1 MKKFLIVVLLAL
13 LAVPVSVSALV
24 TYSGNQVNILD
35 PVPDDVFATGG
46 MIEVNAPVG
55 SITAAGGTITINA
68 PVSGDVIAAGGT
80 VTINGDVGGKVV
92 AVGGTI
98 DLAGNVTTNALLQGG
113 TVTIRKSATIGKDAM
128 ISGGTVRN
136 AGTVVGNLTVRSQS
150 AENTG
155 SAGTYEVKPDQGAG
169 RAAAGVFSVLAILLC
184 LGWFIVGLLLI
195 RVMPAR
201 FLQVES
207 EVRTSTLLKFVVGF
221 AAIIIAAI
229 AFVLLAITIILL
241 PLALILGGLA
251 LIGLL
256 LANLFVALGLG
267 RVISGYFKWNGKEWQ
282 LYTVGF
288 LVLMVLF
295 LIPVINILAF
305 VISTS
310 LGFGA
315 ILYAVRNNR
324 EAITG
329 SASP

>member
-1 MKKFLIVVLLAL
+1 
-13 LAVPVSVSALV
+13 
-24 TYSGNQVNILD
+24 
-35 PVPDDVFATGG
+35 
-46 MIEVNAPVG
+46 
-55 SITAAGGTITINA
+55 
-68 PVSGDVIAAGGT
+68 AGGT

-98 DLAGNVTTNALLQGG
+98 DIAGNVTTNVLLNGG

-136 AGTVVGNLTVRSQS
+136 AGTVVGNLTVQSQS

-155 SAGTYEVKPDQGAG
+155 SAGTYEVKPDQGMGAS
-169 RAAAGVFSVLAILLC
+169 ALWVLSVLAILLC
-184 LGWFIVGLLLI
+184 LGWFIFGLLLI
-195 RVMPAR
+195 RVMPVR

-207 EVRTSTLLKFVVGF
+207 EVRTSTILKFVVGF
-221 AAIIIAAI
+221 AAIIIAVI
-229 AFVLLAITIILL
+229 AFVLLAITIVLL
-241 PLALILGGLA
+241 PLALVLGGLV

-256 LANLFVALGLG
+256 LANLFVASGLG
-267 RVISGYFKWNGKEWQ
+267 RVISGYLKWNGKEWQ

-288 LVLMVLF
+288 LVLSVLF

-315 ILYAVRNNR
+315 ILYAVRNNWA
-324 EAITG
+324 AIAG

>member
-1 MKKFLIVVLLAL
+1 MKKFLIAVLLAL
-13 LAVPVSVSALV
+13 LAVPVSVCALV

-35 PVPDDVFATGG
+35 PVPDDVFAAGG
-46 MIEVNAPVG
+46 MIEVNAPVR
-55 SITAAGGTITINA
+55 SVTAAGGSITINA

-98 DLAGNVTTNALLQGG
+98 DLAGNVTTNVLLQGG
-113 TVTIRKSATIGKDAM
+113 TVTIRKSATIGKDAL

-136 AGTVVGNLTVRSQS
+136 AGTVVGNLTVQSQS

-155 SAGTYEVKPDQGAG
+155 SAGTYEVKPDQGMGAS
-169 RAAAGVFSVLAILLC
+169 ALWLFSVLAILLA

-207 EVRTSTLLKFVVGF
+207 EILTSTILKFVVGF
-221 AAIIIAAI
+221 AAIIITVI
-229 AFVLLAITIILL
+229 AFVLLAITIVLL
-241 PLALILGGLA
+241 PLALVLGGLA

-256 LANLFVALGLG
+256 LANLFVASGLG
-267 RVISGYFKWNGKEWQ
+267 RVISGYLKWNGKEWQ

-288 LVLMVLF
+288 LVLSVLF

-315 ILYAVRNNR
+315 ILYAVWNNWA
-324 EAITG
+324 AITG
-329 SASP
+329 

>member
-1 MKKFLIVVLLAL
+1 MKKLVIIVLLAL

-24 TYSGNQVNILD
+24 TYSGNQVDIMD
-35 PVPDDVFATGG
+35 PVPDDVFATGS
-46 MIEVNAPVG
+46 MIEVNAPVR
-55 SITAAGGTITINA
+55 SITAVGGTITINA
-68 PVSGDVIAAGGT
+68 PVSGDVILAGGT

-92 AVGGTI
+92 AVGGAI
-98 DLAGNVTTNALLQGG
+98 DLAGNVTTNVVLQGG

-136 AGTVVGNLTVRSQS
+136 AGTVVGNLTVQSQS

-155 SAGTYEVKPDQGAG
+155 SAGTYEVEPYQGRGASTLW
-169 RAAAGVFSVLAILLC
+169 VFSVLAILLA

-207 EVRTSTLLKFVVGF
+207 EIRTSTLLKCVVGF
-221 AAIIIAAI
+221 AAIIIAVI
-229 AFVLLAITIILL
+229 AFVFLAITIVLL
-241 PLALILGGLA
+241 PLALVLGGLA

-256 LANLFVALGLG
+256 LANLFVAAGMG
-267 RVISGYFKWNGKEWQ
+267 RVISGYLKWNGREWQ

-288 LVLMVLF
+288 LVLSVPF

-324 EAITG
+324 AAITG

>member
-1 MKKFLIVVLLAL
+1 MSGERSLL
-13 LAVPVSVSALV
+13 SA
-24 TYSGNQVNILD
+24 
-35 PVPDDVFATGG
+35 AR
-46 MIEVNAPVG
+46 
-55 SITAAGGTITINA
+55 
-68 PVSGDVIAAGGT
+68 
-80 VTINGDVGGKVV
+80 
-92 AVGGTI
+92 I
-98 DLAGNVTTNALLQGG
+98 DLAGNVTTNVLLQGG

-136 AGTVVGNLTVRSQS
+136 AGTVVGNLTVQSQS

-155 SAGTYEVKPDQGAG
+155 SAGTYEVKPDQGMGAS
-169 RAAAGVFSVLAILLC
+169 ALWVFSALAILLC

-207 EVRTSTLLKFVVGF
+207 EVHTSTILKFIIGF
-221 AAIIIAAI
+221 AAIIIAVI
-229 AFVLLAITIILL
+229 AFVLLAITVVLL
-241 PLALILGGLA
+241 PLALVLGGLA

-256 LANLFVALGLG
+256 LANLFVASGLG
-267 RVISGYFKWNGKEWQ
+267 RVISGYLKWNGKEWQ

-288 LVLMVLF
+288 LVLSVLF
-295 LIPVINILAF
+295 LIPIINILAF

-315 ILYAVRNNR
+315 ILYAVRNNWA
-324 EAITG
+324 AITG